1 MPVQSV
7 TPSQQTLTM
16 KVGDAAKAVSFTVA
30 PSTATNKG
38 LDYTIDTAIATYV
51 DGKVTPVAE
60 GTTDLVAT
68 AKDGS
73 GKTGKIAITIN
84 PADAG

>member
-7 TPSQQTLTM
+7 TPSQATLTM
-16 KVGDAAKAVSFTVA
+16 KVGDAAKDVSFTVA

-38 LDYTIDTAIATYV
+38 LDYTIDTTIATYAN
-51 DGKVTPVAE
+51 GKVTPVKD
-60 GTTDLVAT
+60 GTTKLVAT

-73 GKTGKIAITIN
+73 GVKGEVAITIN
-84 PADAG
+84 PTT

>member
-1 MPVQSV
+1 
-7 TPSQQTLTM
+7 M

-30 PSTATNKG
+30 PTNATNKS
-38 LDYTIDTAIATYV
+38 LDYTIDTTIATYA
-51 DGKVTPVAE
+51 DGKVTPVKD

-73 GKTGKIAITIN
+73 GATAKIAITIN